1 MRSLTFIFILF
12 CFLSC
17 VEEIDFNSSGETGIL
32 VVDAIV
38 STTSDSNLVRLSRT
52 ARLGRQVFP
61 PEIGAMVMLFDQ
73 TGNSEKAIDKGDGT
87 YRFSSN
93 GIEVKTGETYHLEIE
108 TADGI
113 KYISDPE
120 TIRPAP
126 PIDSLTFDF
135 SIEQI
140 VKNQTQ
146 VLERSF
152 INLFVQ
158 GSWPANP
165 DQTFLK
171 WDVEHVFLVSEI
183 ECSPIVGPKSCY
195 IYRPVNVNEVLLL
208 DGSSFV
214 GNSSFSNRIA
224 HQELD
229 HAFGLAASFFV
240 SQKSLTESS
249 YTYWTRV
256 RQVVTGTGT
265 IFDTPPAAIP
275 GNLHCISDP
284 GEQILGNFSAVDE
297 KTEVVFVTRADLG
310 SKFSRQPLCGE
321 NGFLPADIDLR
332 ACCNC
337 LTIENS
343 TRTRPSYWP

>member
-1 MRSLTFIFILF
+1 LILF
-12 CFLSC
+12 CLISC
-17 VEEIDFNSSGETGIL
+17 IEEIDFKSGEETGIL
-32 VVDAIV
+32 VVDATL
-38 STTSDSNLVRLSRT
+38 STASDSNLVRLSRT
-52 ARLGRQVFP
+52 AQLGRQVFP
-61 PEIGAMVMLFDQ
+61 PETGAMVMLFDQ
-73 TGNSEKAIDKGDGT
+73 TGNSERAADKGDGT
-87 YRFSSN
+87 YWFSANSI
-93 GIEVKTGETYHLEIE
+93 GIKTGGTYHLEIE
-108 TADGI
+108 TADGL
-113 KYISDPE
+113 KFISDTE

-126 PIDSLTFDF
+126 PIDSLTFSF
-135 SIEQI
+135 SVEQI
-140 VKNQTQ
+140 VKNETQ

-152 INLFVQ
+152 FNLYVH

-183 ECSPIVGPKSCY
+183 QCSPIVGPKSCY

-208 DGSSFV
+208 DGTSFV
-214 GNSSFSNRIA
+214 GSSAFSNRIA

-249 YTYWTRV
+249 YNYWARV
-256 RQVVTGTGT
+256 RQVVNDAGT

-275 GNLHCISDP
+275 GNLYCISDP
-284 GEQILGNFSAVDE
+284 NEQVLGNFSAVDE
-297 KTEVVFVTRADLG
+297 KTEVVFITRGDLG
-310 SKFSRQPLCGE
+310 SKFSRQPFCGE
-321 NGFLPADIDLR
+321 NGLLPADIDLR

-343 TRTRPSYWP
+343 TRTRPFYWP